1 MAGKVRKRTKGTP
14 ARKRPAVG
22 DRRADS
28 GAKPPTAAAVR
39 IDDVLGALMQ
49 GVAVFDADDRLAYH
63 NDRFTELLE
72 YPDGFIRIGM
82 PYAKIVAFNRDRG
95 VKDHNRPDVLLK
107 GVANRIM
114 RREGRFRL
122 ELELPGGHVLA
133 LRHAPLPE
141 GGFVN
146 TYTRI
151 TSRSQAEDKA
161 RRSLELLQQVLA
173 NMADGVRVFD
183 KDLRL
188 VAYNERS
195 FEMMGV
201 PNALRRI
208 GIPYEELT
216 EFSRRRGDYDE
227 DGTADDQSMA
237 ERVRRA
243 RDARGRSSEQRLPD
257 GRVIL
262 KRRNPMP
269 DGGFVSTYVDITDR
283 KRTEVMLV
291 EAKERAELASRSKSE
306 FLANMS
312 HELRTPLNAI
322 IGFAELI
329 SGELKGPLGA
339 PCYRDYATDIRESG
353 VHLLNIINDL
363 LDLSKIEAG
372 KAELREEPVD
382 MTRIFKSCMTL
393 VSERAGSAG
402 ITLAVGNITD
412 GMRVR
417 ADARMMKQILVNLL
431 SNAIKFTKAGG
442 QVTLGLRL
450 DSDGGVAISVADTG
464 IGIAAE
470 DIARALA
477 PFTQIDNAHN
487 RHFEGTGL
495 GLPLTKSL
503 VELHG
508 GTLTIDSTPGAGTTV
523 TVHLPAHRIIQCA
536 A

>member
-1 MAGKVRKRTKGTP
+1 MAGKIHKGKRETP
-14 ARKRPAVG
+14 VPRAV
-22 DRRADS
+22 
-28 GAKPPTAAAVR
+28 AAVR
-39 IDDVLGALMQ
+39 IDGVLGALMQ

-63 NDRFTELLE
+63 NDRFIELLE
-72 YPDGFIRIGM
+72 YPDGFIRIGI
-82 PYAKIVAFNRDRG
+82 PYTEIVAFNRDRG

-114 RREGRFRL
+114 RREGPFRL

-133 LRHAPLPE
+133 LRHAPLPD

-195 FEMMGV
+195 FEMLGV
-201 PNALRRI
+201 PKALRRV
-208 GIPYEELT
+208 GISYEELT
-216 EFSRRRGDYDE
+216 EYSRQRGDYDE

-243 RDARGRSSEQRLPD
+243 RDAQGRSSEQRLPD

-283 KRTEVMLV
+283 KRTEAMLV

-322 IGFAELI
+322 IGFSELI
-329 SGELKGPLGA
+329 CGEVKGPVGV
-339 PCYRDYATDIRESG
+339 PCYKDYATDIRDSG
-353 VHLLNIINDL
+353 AHLLNIINDL

-372 KAELREEPVD
+372 KTDLHEDSVD
-382 MTRIFKSCMTL
+382 IARTFKSCMTL
-393 VSERAGSAG
+393 VSERARSGG
-402 ITLAVGNITD
+402 ITLSVGHLPD
-412 GMRVR
+412 GTRLR
-417 ADARMMKQILVNLL
+417 ADARMIKQILVNLL
-431 SNAIKFTKAGG
+431 SNAIKFTPQGG
-442 QVTLGLRL
+442 RVTLDARREQ
-450 DSDGGVAISVADTG
+450 DGHMALSVTDTG
-464 IGIAAE
+464 IGIAAD

-477 PFTQIDNAHN
+477 PFSQIDNALN
-487 RHFEGTGL
+487 RQFEGTGL
-495 GLPLTKSL
+495 GLALTKSL

-508 GTLTIDSTPGAGTTV
+508 GTLTIESGPGTGTTV